1 MDLYPAR
8 LELAAEMGA
17 THLIDG
23 GDDGVEERLADI
35 LGDGGADVFVDNTGL
50 PRVVVMGCRLTSAK
64 GRVVMVG
71 VPNSGDQVSLS
82 PLPLYFGKELTGS
95 HGGEAEP
102 SSDIP
107 RLMGLLDEGLLK
119 LDNLIN
125 AVLPLGEINEAIQ
138 SIRSGEL
145 ALSLIHI

>member
-1 MDLYPAR
+1 
-8 LELAAEMGA
+8 
-17 THLIDG
+17 
-23 GDDGVEERLADI
+23 
-35 LGDGGADVFVDNTGL
+35 
-50 PRVVVMGCRLTSAK
+50 
-64 GRVVMVG
+64 MVG

-145 ALSLIHI
+145 AGRCLLAFDED